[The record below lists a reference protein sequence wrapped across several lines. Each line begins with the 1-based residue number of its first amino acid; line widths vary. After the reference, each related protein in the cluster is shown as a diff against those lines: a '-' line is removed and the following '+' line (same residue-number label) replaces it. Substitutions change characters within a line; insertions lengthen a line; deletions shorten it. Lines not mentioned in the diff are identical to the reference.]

1 MIQRTNK
8 TIKRILLGFSVV
20 FAVFIVGAVIWVRGK
35 QQYADPSFD
44 AKVVRPTYTTVHPK
58 VLIDEAHNNFHTA
71 GGRYKPFATLLS
83 NDGYQVVPNKEKFQA
98 TALKGYDVL
107 VISNALGATF
117 IFLPG
122 AVNLRSLK
130 RNVMRFAT
138 GCEMAAHC
146 S

>member
-1 MIQRTNK
+1 MK
-8 TIKRILLGFSVV
+8 KLLPLCVLFVLATAFVS
-20 FAVFIVGAVIWVRGK
+20 A
-35 QQYADPSFD
+35 QQVADPNFSTRVD
-44 AKVVRPTYTTVHPK
+44 RPAYKKKGLK
-58 VLIDEAHNNFHTA
+58 VLFDEAHNNFHTA